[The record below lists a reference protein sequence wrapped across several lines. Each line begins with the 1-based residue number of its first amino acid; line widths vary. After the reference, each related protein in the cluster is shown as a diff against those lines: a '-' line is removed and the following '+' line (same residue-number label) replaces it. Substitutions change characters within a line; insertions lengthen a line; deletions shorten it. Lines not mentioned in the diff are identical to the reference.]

1 MACYIYKIKTK
12 CEVFIPRII
21 NWLVFISLNLKE
33 KHTRVKLRE
42 MIDHISLKHHKAW
55 IHPYSNSSKQTSTSQ
70 SRLFSLWVTQRLC
83 DHGALLRSKQV
94 GLHLTRPSHQE
105 QGTRTLTL
113 APHIC
118 WQHGVILLCCP
129 QLRPLNHP
137 HPLGSGSRQVL
148 EHCQWR
154 RQKFMGHF
162 FFSFPSLPSSFLLLS
177 FFLTLYTSSW
187 IIYKASSTSAC
198 LTDTYISTQ
207 PKVISP
213 NTTEYPPPENNTTH
227 HLDTQSRN
235 RGDTN
240 SFLCASTHIQLITK
254 FFRFT
259 LETWLQHIHS
269 PILTWT
275 TYAQAWTIFPCLAT
289 LTPIPLPS
297 NSSSTLSQDDSS
309 DMKISLWSPHKQ
321 NYSVVL
327 HQPPRSE
334 LLYAATEVFHEHP
347 PPPPHP
353 VAYTTASTPVAALT
367 SPSSTPASMAVLPFP
382 VSWLFPCLKVPC
394 VLLLLPFYS
403 SRLFWY
409 PVHPLPRWTDHS
421 LPQALVLCCTIA
433 ILVPSIQ

>member
-1 MACYIYKIKTK
+1 
-12 CEVFIPRII
+12 
-21 NWLVFISLNLKE
+21 
-33 KHTRVKLRE
+33 
-42 MIDHISLKHHKAW
+42 
-55 IHPYSNSSKQTSTSQ
+55 
-70 SRLFSLWVTQRLC
+70 
-83 DHGALLRSKQV
+83 
-94 GLHLTRPSHQE
+94 
-105 QGTRTLTL
+105 
-113 APHIC
+113 
-118 WQHGVILLCCP
+118 
-129 QLRPLNHP
+129 
-137 HPLGSGSRQVL
+137 
-148 EHCQWR
+148 
-154 RQKFMGHF
+154 MGHF

-254 FFRFT
+254 FFCFT
-259 LETWLQHIHS
+259 LETWLQHVHS

-321 NYSVVL
+321 NYSMVL

-334 LLYAATEVFHEHP
+334 LLYAATEVFHEYP
-347 PPPPHP
+347 PAPPHP
-353 VAYTTASTPVAALT
+353 VAYTTASTPTSTPSYLPRAPQLQWPSYHFLFPGYFLVSRCLVYSFYSHSIHLDFSDTQYIPFPGGLITPSLELWFYVVPLPFLYLVFNKSCVNHT
-367 SPSSTPASMAVLPFP
+367 SPG
-382 VSWLFPCLKVPC
+382 VSWYLWL
-394 VLLLLPFYS
+394 
-403 SRLFWY
+403 
-409 PVHPLPRWTDHS
+409 
-421 LPQALVLCCTIA
+421 A
-433 ILVPSIQ
+433 